1 MLQEQQG
8 QPVVVTGGAQ
18 VTQSQHTRA
27 ADNVTEKDNS
37 VDQELAEKFA
47 GWFFQMLN
55 SYHPFSQE
63 APSQAFGPQH
73 FFKDCEM
80 KMISSTPDIT
90 RVAYSGD
97 EQVSQR
103 LMAFVKEEGLK
114 FNPNLDPGGVKG
126 IANPHGLK
134 VVMVCGTVHLQ
145 GRVVGIF
152 EQQFGLVRD
161 PDSDNNLKVK
171 FVKLK
176 LQRQDSNML
185 PTLEQTGRILPIDA

>member
-1 MLQEQQG
+1 MTQNQQ
-8 QPVVVTGGAQ
+8 PPSVE
-18 VTQSQHTRA
+18 SA
-27 ADNVTEKDNS
+27 ATKDNN

-63 APSQAFGPQH
+63 APSQTFGPQH
-73 FFKDCEM
+73 FFRDCEM
-80 KMISSTPDIT
+80 KMISSTPDIM
-90 RVAYSGD
+90 RAAYAGS

-126 IANPHGLK
+126 MANAHGLK
-134 VVMVCGTVHLQ
+134 LVMVCGTVHLQ

-185 PTLEQTGRILPIDA
+185 PTLEQTNKILPIDS